1 MSCCVHSQLSTSLAP
16 WARSWATSPRTRRR
30 TRENYGENEW
40 YTVIYSNWFDKPHHL
55 SSSPTSRSAW
65 KGTSKFCSF
74 WPHCSARTRK
84 SSVFRCFVVVLGST
98 QHKSSWERSQ
108 RPPRALAGRRPTVT
122 LTPKNLLD
130 SFRVLRSI
138 RIRHF
143 LCYGNPCHPALRECC
158 FVAKP

>member
-1 MSCCVHSQLSTSLAP
+1 MSTHNLAQVWP
-16 WARSWATSPRTRRR
+16 PERGLEPPVLGHVGELGRTMER
-30 TRENYGENEW
+30 TNDS
-40 YTVIYSNWFDKPHHL
+40 ICSNWFDKPHHL

-74 WPHCSARTRK
+74 WPHCSARTKK

-122 LTPKNLLD
+122 LTSKNLLD

-143 LCYGNPCHPALRECC
+143 LCYSNPCHPALRECC